1 MIFGASGR
9 GGGAM
14 ARLFFTVTV
23 AGLCLAVS
31 WAGAQPQTEK
41 AKPAEANPPVFT
53 LGTLITGTYR
63 EIQRYAES
71 AMGIGVIRS
80 AVESAV
86 LFLESLL
93 GQENVYTMSMQNLE
107 KAIHPPVFTLGTLI
121 TGTYLCAS
129 VLIRKQNKSPPFR
142 QQFLEMVIRFLAEGA
157 ASGLNV
163 IAVYL
168 TEILRVTGFNVAV
181 TLPLFTPEG
190 VTAIAQW
197 GLLALFGYWVLTMLL
212 HLVICVVK
220 RVLWVVKTVLVL
232 WLFGLIVT
240 DKNATADTT
249 AVRLWGLVLGCVLL
263 NLLKSDSEKICSVDN
278 RLRNLEGRLK
288 AVEKRKGE

>member
-80 AVESAV
+80 AVE
-86 LFLESLL
+86 
-93 GQENVYTMSMQNLE
+93 
-107 KAIHPPVFTLGTLI
+107 
-121 TGTYLCAS
+121 
-129 VLIRKQNKSPPFR
+129 
-142 QQFLEMVIRFLAEGA
+142 FLEMVIRFLAEGA

-220 RVLWVVKTVLVL
+220 RVFWVVKTVLVL

-263 NLLKSDSEKICSVDN
+263 NLLKSDSEKTCSMDN